1 MNQILLTD
9 NYNNNRNNN
18 NKNNNNNYNKNN
30 SKDMKKIII
39 FFAIAILVL
48 GIAIAG
54 VYGYKIYKNNNS
66 EEALGELELSLESTE
81 EDVTI
86 IAKAEAGISKIIYQ
100 WNDEEENVKEL
111 NGRTKQEE
119 KIGIPIGDNTLKV
132 KVIDEIGQERE
143 TTENFSREGQNESDK
158 IQINLDV
165 IKEGDEKGKLKIS
178 VISELPI
185 KYMTYKWNDEEETK
199 IETEEGEE
207 KTILETNIEV
217 KRGKNV
223 ISVLVEDMEGN
234 ANNIEQRFDGRLKP
248 KFDIYREGNKLYMKI
263 SHDKGF
269 EKIEFNINGI
279 ELSYDETKPDYDSEK
294 QDVEYYFTLQEGE
307 NLVTITAYSNEDTS
321 EVYQGKCN
329 L

>member
-9 NYNNNRNNN
+9 NYN

-30 SKDMKKIII
+30 SNDMKKIII
-39 FFAIAILVL
+39 FFAVAILVL

-54 VYGYKIYKNNNS
+54 VYGYKIYKNNNG
-66 EEALGELELSLESTE
+66 EETLGEPELSLESTE
-81 EDVTI
+81 EEVTI

-132 KVIDEIGQERE
+132 KVIDEVGQERE
-143 TTENFSREGQNESDK
+143 TIEKFSREGQNENDK
-158 IQINLDV
+158 IEINLDV

-223 ISVLVEDMEGN
+223 ISVLAEDMEGN

-269 EKIEFNINGI
+269 KKIEFNINGI

>member
-9 NYNNNRNNN
+9 NYNDNRNNN
-18 NKNNNNNYNKNN
+18 RNSNKNYNKDN

-39 FFAIAILVL
+39 FFAVAILIF

-54 VYGYKIYKNNNS
+54 VYGIKIYKNSNS
-66 EEALGELELSLESTE
+66 EETLAKPELSLESTE
-81 EDVTI
+81 EEVTI
-86 IAKAEAGISKIIYQ
+86 IAKAEAGINKIIYQ

-119 KIGIPIGDNTLKV
+119 KIDIPVGDNTLKV
-132 KVIDEIGQERE
+132 KLIDKAGQEKE
-143 TTENFSREGQNESDK
+143 TTEMFSRGVQRDSDK
-158 IQINLDV
+158 IEINLDV
-165 IKEGDEKGKLKIS
+165 IKEGNEKGKLKIS
-178 VISELPI
+178 ITSEEPI
-185 KYMTYKWNDEEETK
+185 KYMTYQWNDEEETK
-199 IETEEGEE
+199 IEADEEE
-207 KTILETNIEV
+207 TTLETNIEV

-223 ISVLVEDMEGN
+223 ITVLAEDIEGN
-234 ANNIEQRFDGRLKP
+234 TNSTEQKFDGRLKP
-248 KFDIYREGNKLYMKI
+248 KFDIYREGDRLYMKI

-321 EVYQGKCN
+321 EVYQGRCD

>member
-9 NYNNNRNNN
+9 NYN

-30 SKDMKKIII
+30 SNDMKKIII
-39 FFAIAILVL
+39 FFAVAILVL

-54 VYGYKIYKNNNS
+54 VYGYKIYKNNNG
-66 EEALGELELSLESTE
+66 EETLGEPELSLESTE
-81 EDVTI
+81 EEVTI

-132 KVIDEIGQERE
+132 KVIDEVGQERE
-143 TTENFSREGQNESDK
+143 TIENFSREGQNENDK
-158 IQINLDV
+158 IEINLDV

-223 ISVLVEDMEGN
+223 ISVLAEDMEGN

-269 EKIEFNINGI
+269 KKIEFNINGI